1 MKTDF
6 APSRRQVICIGHNST
21 SVITSS
27 SSLVTSLFFLLLA
40 APFPLHVPHY
50 PFIFPLSSTLMACQ
64 CRFLPD
70 KEPCLLGSF
79 SRFHVILLCHCDLN
93 ILLQRNVVGVQLYAQ
108 FRSTSNPRLYMKQPF
123 SVTFAFPTAPPP
135 SPPLFYPCHFAAPS
149 VTPNF
154 RAMSAK
160 LWGTPTIACLATTST
175 PWLLLAGAC
184 DASSPSTMPRYGK
197 RGTYSLFCQYIQT
210 FVIPLR
216 DTLISAPF
224 TPSYR
229 TFGICIS

>member
-27 SSLVTSLFFLLLA
+27 SSLVTSLFLLLLA

-50 PFIFPLSSTLMACQ
+50 PFIFPLSSTLMAFQ

-79 SRFHVILLCHCDLN
+79 SRFHVVLLCHCDLN

-135 SPPLFYPCHFAAPS
+135 TFLSLPLCSPIRYPKFPCNVSQIMGHPY
-149 VTPNF
+149 N
-154 RAMSAK
+154 
-160 LWGTPTIACLATTST
+160 CLPCRHQHPMA
-175 PWLLLAGAC
+175 LA
-184 DASSPSTMPRYGK
+184 R
-197 RGTYSLFCQYIQT
+197 RGL
-210 FVIPLR
+210 
-216 DTLISAPF
+216 
-224 TPSYR
+224 
-229 TFGICIS
+229 

>member
-1 MKTDF
+1 M
-6 APSRRQVICIGHNST
+6 
-21 SVITSS
+21 ITSS

-79 SRFHVILLCHCDLN
+79 SRFHVVLLCHCDLN

-108 FRSTSNPRLYMKQPF
+108 FRSTSNPWLYMKQPF

-135 SPPLFYPCHFAAPS
+135 PPHFSIPATLQPHQLPQISVQCQPNYGAPQQSLALLPPTPHGSCSPGLVMHRLPVRCHDTGKGGRTVYS
-149 VTPNF
+149 V
-154 RAMSAK
+154 
-160 LWGTPTIACLATTST
+160 ST
-175 PWLLLAGAC
+175 PRPL
-184 DASSPSTMPRYGK
+184 SSPFETH
-197 RGTYSLFCQYIQT
+197 
-210 FVIPLR
+210 
-216 DTLISAPF
+216 
-224 TPSYR
+224 
-229 TFGICIS
+229 